1 MHTIQLADQVV
12 SMAQNGETIE
22 VYTVVKVLADGVQVD
37 GTSGKL
43 TKTELRAYSTDTV
56 NRIREK
62 ESQLKTIKREIKSL
76 YDTLDRV
83 R

>member
-1 MHTIQLADQVV
+1 MHTIQLAEQVV
-12 SMAQNGETIE
+12 SMAPNGETIE
-22 VYTVVKVLADGVQVD
+22 VYTVVKVLTDGVQVD